1 MLIRDD
7 RKEGRVV
14 VRRFYFDII
23 VEESWK
29 PPEEVKILKIKLKKK
44 RVEGRA
50 KTSYLFY
57 PDEGWVETK
66 MDGSGCFYDG
76 SCSCIGKYAHAALLS
91 CACI

>member
-29 PPEEVKILKIKLKKK
+29 RKPPEELKNLKIKLKKK
-44 RVEGRA
+44 KGRIC
-50 KTSYLFY
+50 KNIIF
-57 PDEGWVETK
+57 
-66 MDGSGCFYDG
+66 
-76 SCSCIGKYAHAALLS
+76 ILS
-91 CACI
+91 R